1 MKKAHYQIHHNEKGF
16 YFLLVAANNK
26 TVGGSFNEYYDTKA
40 GCKRGILDHHITS
53 ESTNKT
59 YLPGD
64 LKELQDPI
72 MQRAILKQLRIVDK
86 TKFHP
91 KNNK

>member
-53 ESTNKT
+53 QSANKVMD
-59 YLPGD
+59 GED
-64 LKELQDPI
+64 LKQLQNPEI
-72 MQRAILKQLRIVDK
+72 QKVIAKQLRIVDK
-86 TKFHP
+86 TK
-91 KNNK
+91 

>member
-40 GCKRGILDHHITS
+40 GCKRGILDHHLNSRLADVSIDANTAA
-53 ESTNKT
+53 ELRQEVDNKN
-59 YLPGD
+59 
-64 LKELQDPI
+64 I
-72 MQRAILKQLRIVDK
+72 RLRIVDK
-86 TKFHP
+86 TK
-91 KNNK
+91 